1 MTVYWI
7 VLAIL
12 DEAGYDPVDVHGD
25 DITYATMKRRAHVAQ
40 RETAA
45 SSQTARGPAE
55 RKRRSQRVSRGR

>member
-12 DEAGYDPVDVHGD
+12 DEAGYDPVTRARD

-40 RETAA
+40 KEKQPRLPKRHAGPPSAA
-45 SSQTARGPAE
+45 QKPT
-55 RKRRSQRVSRGR
+55 RKSGR